1 MRSMIRS
8 LVTQIAPLDLREQ
21 ADCNETLAW
30 IDSDAPLFRTAK
42 PATPPMHLVS
52 YIVVYDPAT
61 AQILLVDH
69 RNAQLWLP
77 CGGHVE
83 PDEHPAITVIRE
95 IEEELGIQA
104 EFYWQD
110 PCFITV
116 TETVGLTAG
125 HIDVSLWYVVQADSQ
140 QPLAYDQAEFS
151 QIRWFALDQ
160 LPLERSDPQLGRFI
174 GKFQRLLKREAPR
187 LLAVR

>member
-1 MRSMIRS
+1 MRSTIRG
-8 LVTQIAPLDLREQ
+8 LVNQIAPLDLREQ
-21 ADCNETLAW
+21 ADCNKTLTW

-83 PDEHPAITVIRE
+83 PDEHPASTVSRE
-95 IEEELGIQA
+95 IEEELGIEAQ
-104 EFYWQD
+104 FYWPE
-110 PCFITV
+110 PCFISV

-140 QPLAYDQAEFS
+140 QTLRYDQAEFA
-151 QIRWFALDQ
+151 QIRWFALDDV
-160 LPLERSDPQLGRFI
+160 PLERSDPQLGRFL
-174 GKFQRLLKREAPR
+174 GKFQQLLNREDRR

>member
-1 MRSMIRS
+1 MRSTIRG
-8 LVTQIAPLDLREQ
+8 LVNQIAPLDLREQ
-21 ADCNETLAW
+21 ADCNKTLTW

-83 PDEHPAITVIRE
+83 PDEHPASTVSRE
-95 IEEELGIQA
+95 IEEELGIEAQ
-104 EFYWQD
+104 FYWPE
-110 PCFITV
+110 PCFISV

-125 HIDVSLWYVVQADSQ
+125 HSDVSLWYVVQADSQ
-140 QPLAYDQAEFS
+140 QTLRYDQAEFA
-151 QIRWFALDQ
+151 QIRWFALDDV
-160 LPLERSDPQLGRFI
+160 PLERSDPQLGRFL
-174 GKFQRLLKREAPR
+174 GKFQQLLNREDRR

>member
-1 MRSMIRS
+1 MRSTIRS

-42 PATPPMHLVS
+42 PATPSMHLVS

-83 PDEHPAITVIRE
+83 PDEHPASTVSRE
-95 IEEELGIQA
+95 IYEELGIEAQ
-104 EFYWQD
+104 FYWPE

-140 QPLAYDQAEFS
+140 QALHYDQAEFA
-151 QIRWFALDQ
+151 QIRWFALADV
-160 LPLERSDPQLGRFI
+160 PLERSDPQLGRFL
-174 GKFQRLLKREAPR
+174 GKFQQLLNREDRR

>member
-1 MRSMIRS
+1 MRSTIRG
-8 LVTQIAPLDLREQ
+8 LVNQIAPLDLREQ
-21 ADCNETLAW
+21 ADCNKTLTW

-83 PDEHPAITVIRE
+83 LDEHPASTVSRE
-95 IEEELGIQA
+95 IYEELGIEAQ
-104 EFYWQD
+104 FYWPE
-110 PCFITV
+110 PCFISV

-140 QPLAYDQAEFS
+140 QTLRYDQAEFV
-151 QIRWFALDQ
+151 QIRWFALDDV
-160 LPLERSDPQLGRFI
+160 PLERSDPQLGRFL
-174 GKFQRLLKREAPR
+174 GKFQQLLNREDRR